1 MHKQRMRKIVL
12 STLTASVLTLGGGL
26 APAQTVGLEDIFAAS
41 AEGNKVA
48 QASQVRIDDISKQTD
63 RLVADYK
70 KLLKEIEGLRQYNT
84 QLQRQIDKQVERMGE
99 LRNSIENVTLIER
112 QIMPLMMRMVS
123 ALEEFVELDIPFL
136 IDERRDR
143 LGRLN
148 DTLDDAEISA
158 SEKFRVV
165 FEAYQIESEY
175 GRSIFAYTGTLAI
188 NDREYEGDFLR
199 MGRVGLYFKNGSGS
213 VTAMWNIAERRWDEL
228 DSSYTDAVLQGIQM
242 ARSQIQA
249 DLVRLPI
256 SAPE

>member
-1 MHKQRMRKIVL
+1 MRKIVL

-26 APAQTVGLEDIFAAS
+26 APAQTVGLEDIFKLS

-63 RLVADYK
+63 RLAADYK

-84 QLQRQIDKQVERMGE
+84 QLQRQINKQVERMGE

-143 LGRLN
+143 LARLN
-148 DTLDDAEISA
+148 NTLDDAEISA

-188 NDREYEGDFLR
+188 NNREYEGDFLR
-199 MGRVGLYFKNGSGS
+199 IGRIGLYFKNGDGS
-213 VTAMWNIAERRWDEL
+213 VTAMWNIAARRWDEL
-228 DSSYTDAVLQGIQM
+228 DSGYTNAVLQGIQM

-249 DLVRLPI
+249 DLIRLPI
-256 SAPE
+256 AAPE

>member
-26 APAQTVGLEDIFAAS
+26 APAQTVGLEDIFKVS
-41 AEGNKVA
+41 ADGNRSA
-48 QASQVRIDDISKQTD
+48 QASQVRIDSISDQTAVI
-63 RLVADYK
+63 LGEYK
-70 KLLKEIEGLRQYNT
+70 KLLKEIEGLRQYNA

-123 ALEEFVELDIPFL
+123 ALEEFVDLDIPFL
-136 IDERRDR
+136 MTERQDR
-143 LGRLN
+143 IARLHEI
-148 DTLDDAEISA
+148 LDDAEISA

-165 FEAYQIESEY
+165 FEAYQIENEY
-175 GRSIFAYTGTLAI
+175 GRSIFAYQGTLPL

-199 MGRVGLYFKNGSGS
+199 VGRIGLYFKNGDGS
-213 VTAMWNIAERRWDEL
+213 VTAMWNIADGRWEEL
-228 DSSYTDAVLQGIQM
+228 DSGYADAVLQGVQM
-242 ARSQIQA
+242 ARSQIQP

-256 SAPE
+256 AAPQ

>member
-1 MHKQRMRKIVL
+1 MHKQRMRKIIL

-26 APAQTVGLEDIFAAS
+26 APAQTVGLEDIFKVS

-48 QASQVRIDDISKQTD
+48 QASQVRIDGISEQTS
-63 RLVADYK
+63 RLLGDYK

-84 QLQRQIDKQVERMGE
+84 QLQRQINKQVERMGE

-112 QIMPLMMRMVS
+112 QIMPLMMRMVG
-123 ALEEFVELDIPFL
+123 ALEEFVELDMPFL
-136 IDERRDR
+136 MDERR
-143 LGRLN
+143 GRLAKLN
-148 DTLDDAEISA
+148 DILDDAEISA

-175 GRSIFAYTGTLAI
+175 GRSIFAYSGLLPI
-188 NDREYEGDFLR
+188 NGLEYEGDFLR
-199 MGRVGLYFKNGSGS
+199 IGRIGLYFKNGDGS
-213 VTAMWNIAERRWDEL
+213 VTAMWNNRDRRWDEL
-228 DSSYTDAVLQGIQM
+228 DSGYTDAILQGIQM

-256 SAPE
+256 SAPQ